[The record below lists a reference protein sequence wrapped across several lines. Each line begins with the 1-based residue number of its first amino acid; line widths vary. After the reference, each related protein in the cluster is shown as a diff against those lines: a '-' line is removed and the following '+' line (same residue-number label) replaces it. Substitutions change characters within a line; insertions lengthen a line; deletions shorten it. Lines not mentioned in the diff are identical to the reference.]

1 VQRQVS
7 LKVKDVMRTRN
18 LISVR
23 RDDDVAMAAQ
33 LMAWAGIRHL
43 PVLDAGER
51 DDGDGA
57 RVVGVFTERDLL
69 RYRAETGGGG
79 GLDPVGAFMTAPAET
94 IRPDAD
100 IAEAS
105 ARIIAGHLGCLP
117 VIDSDDTLVGIVT
130 TTDLV
135 GLHLS
140 RPLQEP
146 DGMGEQPRVALAM
159 RRNPATVRPYF
170 PLLEAVGI
178 MVDHGVRHVPVTD
191 DGGRVVGIISD
202 SDVRTAIGDPVEALQ
217 REWEELEELKVS
229 SVMTTDVVT
238 VREDVGLLD
247 AARAFIDHRIGA
259 IPVLDGAERI
269 VGIVSYVDV
278 LRALRNRVAARG

>member
-1 VQRQVS
+1 MK

-18 LISVR
+18 LVSVR

-43 PVLDAGER
+43 PVLEAEGADDAANA
-51 DDGDGA
+51 D

-79 GLDPVGAFMTAPAET
+79 GLDPVGGFMSSPAET
-94 IRPDAD
+94 IAPDAE

-117 VIDSDDTLVGIVT
+117 VVDGDDSLIGIVT

-135 GLHLS
+135 GLHLT
-140 RPLQEP
+140 RAEEP
-146 DGMGEQPRVALAM
+146 DGVGEQPRVSVAM
-159 RRNPATVRPYF
+159 KRNPATVRPFF

-178 MVDHGVRHVPVTD
+178 MVDRDVRHVPVTD
-191 DGGRVVGIISD
+191 DDGKVIGIISD
-202 SDVRTAIGDPVEALQ
+202 SDVRTAIGDPIEALQ
-217 REWEELEELKVS
+217 REWEEVEELQVS
-229 SVMTTDVVT
+229 TVMTTDVVT
-238 VREDVGLLD
+238 VRDDASLLD

-259 IPVLDGAERI
+259 IPVLDAAGRI
-269 VGIVSYVDV
+269 VGILSYVDV
-278 LRALRNRVAARG
+278 LRALRSRVAAPG

>member
-1 VQRQVS
+1 MTI
-7 LKVKDVMRTRN
+7 KVKDVMRTRN

-33 LMAWAGIRHL
+33 LMSWAGIRHL
-43 PVLDAGER
+43 PVVDGSEADAG
-51 DDGDGA
+51 

-79 GLDPVGAFMTAPAET
+79 GLDPVGAFMTSPAET
-94 IRPDAD
+94 IQPDAD

-117 VIDSDDTLVGIVT
+117 VVEGDQTLVGIVT

-140 RPLQEP
+140 RRQEEP
-146 DGMGEQPRVALAM
+146 DGLGEQPRVSLAM
-159 RRNPATVRPYF
+159 KRNPATVKPYM

-178 MVDHGVRHVPVTD
+178 MVDRDVRHVPVTD
-191 DGGRVVGIISD
+191 DNGRVIGIVSD
-202 SDVRTAIGDPVEALQ
+202 SDVRTAIGDPVEALH
-217 REWEELEELKVS
+217 REWEELEELQVS
-229 SVMTTDVVT
+229 TVMTTDVVT
-238 VREDVGLLD
+238 LREDTGLLD

-259 IPVLDGAERI
+259 IPVLDAAGRI

-278 LRALRNRVAARG
+278 LRALRNRMTPPG

>member
-1 VQRQVS
+1 MA

-18 LISVR
+18 LVSVQ

-33 LMAWAGIRHL
+33 LMAWAGVRHL
-43 PVLDAGER
+43 PVLDAREANDR
-51 DDGDGA
+51 DAG

-69 RYRAETGGGG
+69 RYRAETGVGG
-79 GLDPVGAFMTAPAET
+79 GLDPIGGFMSSPAET
-94 IRPDAD
+94 IAPDAE
-100 IAEAS
+100 ITEAS

-117 VIDSDDTLVGIVT
+117 VVDGDDTLIGIVT

-140 RPLQEP
+140 RPPQEP
-146 DGMGEQPRVALAM
+146 DGLGEQPRVSVAM
-159 RRNPATVRPYF
+159 KRPATVRPYE

-178 MVDHGVRHVPVTD
+178 MVDRDVRHVAVVD
-191 DGGRVVGIISD
+191 DNGRVIGIVSD
-202 SDVRTAIGDPVEALQ
+202 SDVRTAIGDPVEALH

-229 SVMTTDVVT
+229 TVMTTDVVT
-238 VREDVGLLD
+238 VREDAGLLD

-259 IPVLDGAERI
+259 IPVVDAAARL

-278 LRALRNRVAARG
+278 LRALRNRVATAG